1 MLRGIPKL
9 ISPELMKCMMEM
21 GHGDRMVLADAN
33 YPASSHGKRVIRLD
47 GGEIPELLEAVLQF
61 FSLDLFVSNPV
72 RLMKNLPG
80 EPVPKIWET
89 YREIIKKMDLDQA
102 FEDFFFMDR
111 LPFYEESENAYVI
124 VQTGDTARYGNI
136 ILQKGVY

>member
-1 MLRGIPKL
+1 
-9 ISPELMKCMMEM
+9 
-21 GHGDRMVLADAN
+21 
-33 YPASSHGKRVIRLD
+33 
-47 GGEIPELLEAVLQF
+47 
-61 FSLDLFVSNPV
+61 
-72 RLMKNLPG
+72 MKNLPG